1 LNDLVYCEYDGG
13 DDVQVTFCIVCILLG
28 CFLYTRIL
36 IGEGFMTIL
45 TDSMENLL
53 FNVDIRTNT
62 ALASLLLGTSSSAP
76 LQITCVRFKVLQF
89 ALASSLK

>member
-13 DDVQVTFCIVCILLG
+13 DDVQVSFCIVCILLG

-62 ALASLLLGTSSSAP
+62 ALASLLLGTSSSACAADHVHEV
-76 LQITCVRFKVLQF
+76 QGLQF